1 MPTFDISREISS
13 SGEFVRQ
20 QSCFREFVTADGSS
34 GFKAE
39 PGRYHLYVSYACPW
53 ASRSIIFRKLKGLED
68 VISMTVV
75 DPVRDDRG
83 WRFFP
88 GEPDPVAEDLPEPLL
103 DRGGGE
109 VLAVGRAI
117 DPVARRAA
125 RRQLVAG
132 ARPAERGQRGRRSD
146 AAARRAEVH
155 SRRRLRRDGRPL
167 EPRLPRG

>member
-1 MPTFDISREISS
+1 MPTFDISREISG

-53 ASRSIIFRKLKGLED
+53 ASRSIIFRRLKGLED

-88 GEPDPVAEDLPEPLL
+88 GEPDPVNGFEFLVDAYRLTKPDFSDRVTVPLL
-103 DRGGGE
+103 WDKQENRAVNNESSE
-109 VLAVGRAI
+109 VIRMLNSEWDEWGRADVDLYPEDKRQEI
-117 DPVARRAA
+117 DE
-125 RRQLVAG
+125 LN
-132 ARPAERGQRGRRSD
+132 
-146 AAARRAEVH
+146 
-155 SRRRLRRDGRPL
+155 
-167 EPRLPRG
+167 

>member
-75 DPVRDDRG
+75 DPVRDDRE
-83 WRFFP
+83 RIRVP
-88 GEPDPVAEDLPEPLL
+88 A
-103 DRGGGE
+103 GG
-109 VLAVGRAI
+109 L
-117 DPVARRAA
+117 
-125 RRQLVAG
+125 
-132 ARPAERGQRGRRSD
+132 
-146 AAARRAEVH
+146 
-155 SRRRLRRDGRPL
+155 
-167 EPRLPRG
+167 